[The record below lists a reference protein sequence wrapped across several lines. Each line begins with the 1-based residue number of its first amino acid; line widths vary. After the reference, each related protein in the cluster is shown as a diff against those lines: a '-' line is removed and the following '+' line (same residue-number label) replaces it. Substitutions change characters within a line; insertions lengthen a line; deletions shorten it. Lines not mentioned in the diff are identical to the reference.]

1 MVLGEERMKRTYGN
15 HRHTGTIANG
25 IRLWL
30 VLLLLVGSFGPV
42 LVSADVVWSDN
53 FDDGNYD
60 GWTVH
65 EGNFS
70 AANYYLESTEI
81 NASTGWA
88 FIRRETNVST
98 GTWSF
103 DCYLPS
109 GSDSIS
115 VSPHTDDNSNPD
127 DDFVGYSF
135 IEIMP
140 NRVRLLIRMATGGVN
155 IVDGWSSTFNGT
167 WTHIDLTVDEDMI
180 FDVFV
185 NDVHRIHYDDA
196 SHLTGDYR
204 YFVFNSQTEGHAIDN
219 VTVSDTVDVV
229 CTDPECPLCH
239 PTSPTPTPTPTPT
252 STPTTPPPPPLPLDL
267 ILIAGGAAVVVIVLA
282 IVFLRRR

>member
-1 MVLGEERMKRTYGN
+1 MERLDYKIVGLAIVFVLCWMGYLPLACRGAE
-15 HRHTGTIANG
+15 
-25 IRLWL
+25 
-30 VLLLLVGSFGPV
+30 
-42 LVSADVVWSDN
+42 VWSDD

-60 GWTVH
+60 GWIVH

-70 AANYYLESTEI
+70 AANHYLESTEI
-81 NASTGWA
+81 DSSTGWA

-135 IEIMP
+135 IEITP
-140 NRVRLLIRMATGGVN
+140 NRVSLWIRRATGGVG
-155 IVDGWSSTFNGT
+155 IVGEWSSTFSET

-185 NDVHRIHYDDA
+185 NGVHRIHYGDA

-204 YFVFNSQTEGHAIDN
+204 YFVFNSETEGHAIDN
-219 VTVSDTVDVV
+219 VVVSDT
-229 CTDPECPLCH
+229 P
-239 PTSPTPTPTPTPT
+239 
-252 STPTTPPPPPLPLDL
+252 TPPPPPL
-267 ILIAGGAAVVVIVLA
+267 ILWLVLGGAAVAVTVLA